1 MPVVDHEHPG
11 AAGFSLLE
19 VLLAVVL
26 LSVGVLSVAALATAV
41 ARHSGRSAGV
51 TGRSLAAR
59 QVMDSVRRAGFP
71 AAEDGSA
78 ILSAAGREHRAA
90 WRVTEVSA
98 GLKRVDVR
106 IEGAGP
112 RSARSFATRLHRP
125 SESEAAATSESA
137 GEAAAAVR

>member
-1 MPVVDHEHPG
+1 MHSADHEEPG

-26 LSVGVLSVAALATAV
+26 LSVGVLSVAAVATAV
-41 ARHSGRSAGV
+41 ARHSGRSARE

-59 QVMDSVRRAGFP
+59 QVLDSVRRAGFP
-71 AAEDGSA
+71 AAEDGSS
-78 ILSAAGREHRAA
+78 ILTAGGREHRAA

-106 IEGAGP
+106 VEGRGP
-112 RSARSFATRLHRP
+112 EPGRSFGTRLHRP
-125 SESEAAATSESA
+125 SEWEAAAPSESA